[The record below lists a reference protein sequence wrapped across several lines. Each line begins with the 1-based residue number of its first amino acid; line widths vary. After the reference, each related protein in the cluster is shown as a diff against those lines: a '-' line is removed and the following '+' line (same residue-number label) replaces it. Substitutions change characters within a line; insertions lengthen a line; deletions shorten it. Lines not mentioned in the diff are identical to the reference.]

1 MSGQPPPP
9 TFLIVGAERSATRWL
24 RSNLDRHPEILAPP
38 VDIGWFSDLEA
49 MQTRGRRWYQSQFD
63 SWDGEPVLGE
73 ASVGYLKLGNRV
85 ADVVDRIHH
94 HVPDVR
100 LVALIRDPVDRLES
114 AVRAAVKRGRRP
126 ADVDVYELIRSNA
139 PAVAQ
144 LELIGAGLY
153 AAALYPYLRIFRDQV
168 LVIDYADVVAQPEK
182 VYESV
187 LRHIGA
193 SVDLAPTDVDRVLFS
208 DREVVSVPLLTE
220 VQRKVVYSA
229 FRADVEE
236 LEVLLGRDLSAWD
249 PGIAP
254 FERADDVESVLAAV
268 PLPWPAPDPFELD
281 IAATGS

>member
-100 LVALIRDPVDRLES
+100 LVALIRDPIDRLES
-114 AVRAAVKRGRRP
+114 AVRAAVKRGRLP

-153 AAALYPYLRIFRDQV
+153 AASLYPYLRIFRDQV